1 MNETYKSR
9 DRYWHY
15 SAQTE
20 QVQAKKFSTPML
32 VVKNNELVVDQA
44 VRH

>member
-1 MNETYKSR
+1 MNETYR
-9 DRYWHY
+9 THEHRHY
-15 SAQTE
+15 NAQTK

-44 VRH
+44 VRQ